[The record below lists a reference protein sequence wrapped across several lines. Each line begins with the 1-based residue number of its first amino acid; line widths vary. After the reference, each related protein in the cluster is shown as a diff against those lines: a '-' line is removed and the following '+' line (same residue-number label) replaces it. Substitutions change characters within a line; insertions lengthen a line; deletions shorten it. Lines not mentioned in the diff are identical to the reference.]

1 MFTEK
6 QMKQWLYESK
16 IRGII
21 EREIEITYSDLL
33 DKCDIGRTKFND
45 VLMKMLRDGI
55 VEQTKLSDFRYT
67 YYKITEKGLKCMSE
81 DVIIMNSLNN
91 IEKHRSSK

>member
-6 QMKQWLYESK
+6 QIKQWLYESK
-16 IRGII
+16 IRSII
-21 EREIEITYSDLL
+21 ERENEITYSDLL
-33 DKCDIGRTKFND
+33 NKCDIGRTNFNN
-45 VLMKMLRDGI
+45 VLMKMLRDDI
-55 VEQTKLSDFRYT
+55 VEQIKMSDFRYT
-67 YYKITEKGLKCMSE
+67 YYKITEKGLKCMNE

>member
-6 QMKQWLYESK
+6 KIKQWLYESK
-16 IRGII
+16 IRSII
-21 EREIEITYSDLL
+21 ERENEVTYSDLL
-33 DKCDIGRTKFND
+33 NKCEIGRTKFNN
-45 VLMKMLRDGI
+45 VLMKMLRDDI
-55 VEQTKLSDFRYT
+55 VEQTKMSDFRYT
-67 YYKITEKGLKCMSE
+67 YYKITEKGLKCISE